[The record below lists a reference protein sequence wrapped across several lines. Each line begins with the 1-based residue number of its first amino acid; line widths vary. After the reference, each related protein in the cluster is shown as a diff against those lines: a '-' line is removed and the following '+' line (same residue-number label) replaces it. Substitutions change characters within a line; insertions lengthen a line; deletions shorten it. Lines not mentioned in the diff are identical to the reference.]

1 MQKQGY
7 AIIMAGGKGERFWPL
22 STSARPK
29 QLLSLV
35 GDKPLLAQ
43 AVDRIRG
50 LFPLDHIY
58 VITNAALVKAT
69 REVVPDLPPENIV
82 GEPCGRDTAAA
93 IAVGAG
99 IVQARDPKAAFC
111 VLTADQVMQ
120 DVDLFRETLAE
131 GLNLALTRDVLI
143 TIGIKPTYPS
153 TGFGYIESGASVHTA
168 GRITFVEGKRF
179 LEKPDGATAARFIE
193 SGRYYWNAGMFIW
206 SIASIRKAFGA
217 CRPVLAALM
226 DKVAAAGAGPALD
239 PLMGAEYPAL
249 ERISID
255 YAVME
260 KATNIVMAQ
269 GLFRW
274 DDVGSWP
281 ALEGHF
287 PKDAAGN
294 VLVGDCEQVDTQG
307 SIVVSNGRLTAL
319 LGVKDIIVVQADG
332 VTLVCAKDRAQDI
345 KKLVQQ
351 VVSEGTH
358 DALL

>member
-1 MQKQGY
+1 MIHHAY
-7 AIIMAGGKGERFWPL
+7 AVIMAGGKGERFWPL

-35 GDKPLLAQ
+35 GDKPLLTQ

-58 VITNAALVKAT
+58 VITNAALVQAT
-69 REVVPDLPPENIV
+69 REVVPDLPPANIV

-93 IAVGAG
+93 IAIGAG
-99 IVQARDPKAAFC
+99 LIAARDPEAAFC

-120 DVDLFRETLAE
+120 DVDLFRETLTE
-131 GLNLALTRDVLI
+131 GLNLALTHDVLI
-143 TIGIKPTYPS
+143 TIGIKPTHPS
-153 TGFGYIESGASVHTA
+153 TGFGYIESGDPVHRA
-168 GRITFVEGKRF
+168 GRITFLEGKRF
-179 LEKPDGATAARFIE
+179 MEKPDGTTATRFVE
-193 SGRYYWNAGMFIW
+193 SGHYYWNAGMFIW
-206 SIASIRKAFGA
+206 SIASIRKAFA
-217 CRPVLAALM
+217 DCRPALATLLDQAR
-226 DKVAAAGAGPALD
+226 KAGAGAALD
-239 PLMGAEYPAL
+239 QLMAFEYPAL
-249 ERISID
+249 EKISID

-260 KATNIVMAQ
+260 KSTNIVMAQ

-281 ALEGHF
+281 ALENHF
-287 PKDAAGN
+287 AKDSN
-294 VLVGDCEQVDTQG
+294 SNILIGDCEQVDTHN

-319 LGVKDIIVVQADG
+319 LGVKDLIVVQAEG
-332 VTLVCAKDRAQDI
+332 ATLVCAKDRAQDI

-351 VVSEGTH
+351 VARTGTR

>member
-1 MQKQGY
+1 MLNHAY

-50 LFPLDHIY
+50 LFPLDQVY
-58 VITNAALVKAT
+58 VITNASLVAAT
-69 REVVPDLPPENIV
+69 REVVPDLPAGNVI

-93 IAVGAG
+93 IAVGG
-99 IVQARDPKAAFC
+99 GLVQARDPHAAFC

-120 DVDLFRETLAE
+120 DVDLFRETLGE
-131 GLNLALTRDVLI
+131 GLALALQRDVLI
-143 TIGIKPTYPS
+143 TIGIRPTYPS
-153 TGFGYIESGASVHTA
+153 TGFGYIEAGGPVHKA
-168 GRITFVEGKRF
+168 GRITFLEGRKF
-179 LEKPDGATAARFIE
+179 LEKPDGATAERFVA

-206 SIASIRKAFGA
+206 SVGAIRKAFAA
-217 CRPVLAALM
+217 CRPPLATLM
-226 DKVAAAGAGPALD
+226 DRVAACGGGPERD
-239 PLMGAEYPAL
+239 RLMASDYPAL

-260 KATNIVMAQ
+260 KSSNIVMAQ

-281 ALEGHF
+281 ALENHF
-287 PKDAAGN
+287 EKDAAGN
-294 VLVGDCEQVDTQG
+294 VLVGDCQQVDAQD

-319 LGVKDIIVVQADG
+319 LGVRDVIVVQADG
-332 VTLVCAKDRAQDI
+332 ATLVCAKNRAQDI
-345 KKLVQQ
+345 KKLVQHIART
-351 VVSEGTH
+351 GAH
-358 DALL
+358 DGLL